1 MFFFTPSFLTAYG
14 CAVAALVLPTASAL
28 DALSSV
34 DATGRARLPAERTR
48 RICAQLRY
56 WLAYSMIW
64 SLAREL
70 SRGAL
75 SWFPFWRHAELAS
88 VFWLVVFG
96 GAEEV
101 ARQGAPSIVHATVV
115 AAAFTRRFFK
125 ASHTPMH
132 DRVLKRHLYITTVGT
147 PRVSLKVDE
156 SE

>member
-1 MFFFTPSFLTAYG
+1 MYRYTTVGCAIFFFTPTFLTAYG
-14 CAVAALVLPTASAL
+14 CAVAALVLPTASSL
-28 DALSSV
+28 DALSKV
-34 DATGRARLPAERTR
+34 DAAGRARQPQERR
-48 RICAQLRY
+48 GRICAQLRY

-101 ARQGAPSIVHATVV
+101 ARRIHAVKEGIILEHQQ
-115 AAAFTRRFFK
+115 AAARARAAVAEAK
-125 ASHTPMH
+125 GSAG
-132 DRVLKRHLYITTVGT
+132 LYKLN
-147 PRVSLKVDE
+147 PVDP
-156 SE
+156 

>member
-28 DALSSV
+28 DALSPV

-101 ARQGAPSIVHATVV
+101 ARQGWSCPS
-115 AAAFTRRFFK
+115 FTPQWHPPPSLDTLFQ
-125 ASHTPMH
+125 ASHTPSV
-132 DRVLKRHLYITTVGT
+132 RSFVTV
-147 PRVSLKVDE
+147 
-156 SE
+156 